1 MRAGAMDRVIEIQ
14 RASESVNN
22 LGQVVAVWNAIA
34 TMRAQ
39 KIEASTAEFMRA
51 FGASTETAIVFRTRF
66 LEGVTLADRVS
77 YEGSA
82 FNLVEVKEIG
92 RRKGLELRCA
102 RIGP

>member
-1 MRAGAMDRVIEIQ
+1 MRAGALDRVIEIQ
-14 RASESVNN
+14 RSSESVNN
-22 LGQVVAVWNAIA
+22 LGQVVAVWSAIA

-66 LEGVTLADRVS
+66 LDGVTLADRVS

-82 FNLVEVKEIG
+82 LNLVEVKEIG
-92 RRKGLELRCA
+92 RRKGLELRCT

>member
-22 LGQVVAVWNAIA
+22 LGQVVAVWSTIA

-51 FGASTETAIVFRTRF
+51 FGASTETAIVFRIRF
-66 LEGVTLADRVS
+66 LDGVTLADQVS

-92 RRKGLELRCA
+92 RRRGLELRCT